1 MDFYL
6 LDMDQEILNWR
17 NPHKIMELN
26 ALEKCLLVQ
35 VLMRNGQ
42 QQLARSITKN
52 MKEKNAAF
60 NEQTNK
66 HENNRIFD
74 LVLNL
79 NNTNKQ

>member
-1 MDFYL
+1 
-6 LDMDQEILNWR
+6 
-17 NPHKIMELN
+17 
-26 ALEKCLLVQ
+26 
-35 VLMRNGQ
+35 
-42 QQLARSITKN
+42 